1 VVYKDYIYIID
12 EQMNLLNIEMDYNSF
27 VNDNEKVEP
36 NVLNRL
42 FTKIY
47 DFQIILLEL
56 TKVRLKNIKTWVDLE
71 YNSNIY
77 PID

>member
-1 VVYKDYIYIID
+1 
-12 EQMNLLNIEMDYNSF
+12 MNLLNIEMDYNSF